1 MTIVL
6 SRALVLLAL
15 DYERESPLSLPM
27 SADILPAIGTD
38 KVRLRDLPL
47 RAGVSKEA
55 VSAATGFLGR
65 TGFAVRD
72 PGPAVALTERG
83 IAAMNAHDGL
93 LLAAEARW
101 AVPAQIE
108 RLRACVI
115 RFANQQTTDGAAVLS
130 LGLRPYPDGWRCAA
144 GVSDGAAPRRVPG
157 RFLRA

>member
-55 VSAATGFLGR
+55 VSTATGFLGR
-65 TGFAVRD
+65 TGFAVRN

-83 IAAMNAHDGL
+83 IAALNA
-93 LLAAEARW
+93 
-101 AVPAQIE
+101 P
-108 RLRACVI
+108 
-115 RFANQQTTDGAAVLS
+115 
-130 LGLRPYPDGWRCAA
+130 
-144 GVSDGAAPRRVPG
+144 
-157 RFLRA
+157 